1 MHEADTT
8 TSRSS
13 NGSTNDYGPNKGP
26 RVGENNITESA
37 VPNVTDIFGPTTTE
51 MPTESYTDYMVDFHV
66 DDMSPTTSTTPNRES
81 IETPTETTTIN
92 DGDDGI
98 TTKRPKVR
106 YETTVDYDEST
117 APTIF
122 TIDPNRK
129 ENATAI
135 SMVEVMGTNKTVL
148 PMKCNNVND
157 CASNE
162 RCINNKCTKICDT
175 TNSNRSSVDCIPGI
189 CK

>member
-26 RVGENNITESA
+26 RVGDNNITESA
-37 VPNVTDIFGPTTTE
+37 VPNVTDVSGPTTTE

-66 DDMSPTTSTTPNRES
+66 DEVSPITSTTPNRETVE
-81 IETPTETTTIN
+81 IPTETTTN
-92 DGDDGI
+92 NGDDGI

-106 YETTVDYDEST
+106 YETTLDYDEST

-122 TIDPNRK
+122 TTDPNPK
-129 ENATAI
+129 ENITVI
-135 SMVEVMGTNKTVL
+135 SMVKMVDNNKTVL
-148 PMKCNNVND
+148 PMQCNNVND
-157 CASNE
+157 CAPNE
-162 RCINNKCTKICDT
+162 RCINNKCTKLCDT
-175 TNSNRSSVDCIPGI
+175 TNSNRSSVDCMPGI